1 MRGFSDE
8 LGDRRPVDFLLISH
22 VAGVEPPEDLLKAC
36 VRYAADDPALDMWLG
51 VAWPTAPVRSNL
63 RAVGPLFPHLREA
76 AIETWTEAELSG
88 LHAISLLG
96 DHTAARVRSASDW
109 LMAELQPDN
118 GTNRPWAAHV
128 FLERWIMERHEE
140 SRLYAETLVH
150 NCRVTLGVPD
160 RLSALILASASRA
173 LATNARVTE

>member
-8 LGDRRPVDFLLISH
+8 LGDRRPVDAWLISH
-22 VAGVEPPEDLLKAC
+22 VTGVEPPEDLQKAC
-36 VRYAADDPALDMWLG
+36 FRYSAEDPALGIWLATG
-51 VAWPTAPVRSNL
+51 SSSSRVECDLSAT
-63 RAVGPLFPHLREA
+63 GPLFPHLREA

-88 LHAISLLG
+88 LHALSLLG
-96 DHTAARVRSASDW
+96 DHTAARVCSASDW

-128 FLERWIMERHEE
+128 FLERWIMAQHEE